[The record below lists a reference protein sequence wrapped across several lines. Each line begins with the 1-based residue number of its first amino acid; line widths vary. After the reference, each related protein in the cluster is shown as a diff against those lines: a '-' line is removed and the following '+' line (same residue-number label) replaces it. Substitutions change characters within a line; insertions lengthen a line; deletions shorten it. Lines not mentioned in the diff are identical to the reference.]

1 MSSSHKPAD
10 LSDEY
15 WAKLSPEHRAL
26 YELVRPQP
34 RSVYAIDI
42 RLRGIEEFLGNLS
55 RDMAAMGGGLE
66 LDPDF
71 QRGHVWSH
79 QQRERYVEALIR
91 ANAPRTIKF
100 NCPGWQSRGENTG
113 DIAPFTFQ
121 CIDGLQR
128 LTSVRMYMAGKV
140 KVFGGLSV
148 TDLENSP
155 FDDRRIHLQFEVFE
169 FRWREQL
176 LTYYLDLNEGGSVHT
191 AEELDRVRGLLEA
204 TTTTAKAPVAAKP
217 AAATRAPSKPKG

>member
-1 MSSSHKPAD
+1 MASSHKPAD

-15 WAKLSPEHRAL
+15 WASLSPAHRAL

-34 RSVYAIDI
+34 RSVYAIDM
-42 RLRGIEEFLGNLS
+42 RLSGIEDFFAKLGK
-55 RDMAAMGGGLE
+55 DMAAMGGVLE

-71 QRGHVWSH
+71 QRGHVWEH
-79 QQRERYVEALIR
+79 HQRERYVEALIR

-100 NCPGWQSRGENTG
+100 NCPGWQSRGDAAG
-113 DIAPFTFQ
+113 DIKPFTFQ

-128 LTSVRMYMAGKV
+128 LTSVRMYMAGDV
-140 KVFGGLSV
+140 KVFGGLTV

-155 FDDRRIHLQFEVFE
+155 FDPRRIHLQIEVYE

-176 LTYYLDLNEGGSVHT
+176 LQYYLDLNEGGSVHT
-191 AEELDRVRGLLEA
+191 TAELDRVRALLEA
-204 TTTTAKAPVAAKP
+204 AKAPEQTAAKGAKP
-217 AAATRAPSKPKG
+217 GRAAKNY